1 MEDIGAGLL
10 YNKDT
15 ESAMY
20 MITLWEM
27 LQLCTHDITDNVMT
41 SRISIASSLPAQQN
55 Y

>member
-15 ESAMY
+15 EH
-20 MITLWEM
+20 MIVVKHA
-27 LQLCTHDITDNVMT
+27 LQLCMHDITDNVMT
-41 SRISIASSLPAQQN
+41 SRISLSSLPAQQN